1 MLAQKIKRARMLSG
15 KTQEQ
20 VSELLGISQSK
31 YSRLETGQREPSLTE
46 LRSLAECFGMPFEEL
61 VRNTPLVLQVQRT
74 VEHAAEEVGDHTW
87 TKAEVLDLVLRNE
100 DRATRL
106 IEMMDRQLGLLERVV
121 NQRG

>member
-1 MLAQKIKRARMLSG
+1 MLAHKIKRARMLSG

-20 VSELLGISQSK
+20 VCAILGVSQSK
-31 YSRLETGQREPSLTE
+31 YSRLETGQCEPSLTE

-74 VEHAAEEVGDHTW
+74 GEQAPEERSAHTW
-87 TKAEVLDLVLRNE
+87 TKEEVMDLVLRNE
-100 DRATRL
+100 DRANRL

-121 NQRG
+121 NRQA

>member
-20 VSELLGISQSK
+20 VCEILGISQSK
-31 YSRLETGQREPSLTE
+31 YSRMETGQCEPSLTE
-46 LRSLAECFGMPFEEL
+46 LRSLAECFGIPFEEMMG
-61 VRNTPLVLQVQRT
+61 NTPLVLQVQPNGRYDP
-74 VEHAAEEVGDHTW
+74 VGQRDTW

-121 NQRG
+121 SERGR